1 MTTGMCGMATSAV
14 PDGPSAVSGCIS
26 SGAECAV
33 RVLLLPGDLLL
44 MHGEARWQWMHG
56 IDPAEADEWHGQTL
70 LRTERVSIT
79 LRRLVQT
86 SLSPD

>member
-1 MTTGMCGMATSAV
+1 
-14 PDGPSAVSGCIS
+14 
-26 SGAECAV
+26 
-33 RVLLLPGDLLL
+33 